1 MLKGLKLFVVMAVL
15 QLLKLAHNITKDIV
29 VGFLKLGFLC
39 YSYLF
44 KFEIIIIYI
53 PT

>member
-15 QLLKLAHNITKDIV
+15 RLLKLAHNVTKDIV
-29 VGFLKLGFLC
+29 MGPTFFKSGFFLC
-39 YSYLF
+39 CSYLF
-44 KFEIIIIYI
+44 KLEINT